1 MKEETMKNDS
11 RAFGRVRG
19 FRWWAGRL
27 ALATG
32 ALILILGAITWLAG
46 RSARNNLMR
55 QYPAPGQLVD
65 VGGYKMHINCMGEGT
80 PTIVLEA
87 GHSDFSVHWALV
99 QPEVAGFAKVCVY
112 DRAGYGWSESS
123 PHPRTSETIV
133 RELHTLLINA
143 GVAKPYILVGHSFGG
158 MNMRLYA
165 HHYPDEAVGIILV
178 DSVHEEQY
186 IRLPAYRE
194 ASEYMVA
201 QFRRLA
207 LLSRAG
213 IVALFP
219 EGIPDLGLPDEA
231 AAQYGAILATTGYFE
246 TSNAETLAME
256 RSYTE
261 FRVVKAMDNGL
272 GNLPLVVLSRGLAEP
287 LSGLSPAE
295 NQQNEQVWQELQN
308 ELVALST
315 NSQHVIAEK
324 SGHSIP
330 LQQPELVVESI
341 RQLAQVASAD
351 TVDSSTPIASP
362 SPALKA
368 ASPPVAAPSATPQ
381 AEPTPTPSP
390 EPTKPVHRTQV
401 EFTLLTKFETGRMLY
416 VGAGGDIEGI
426 VSPDLVVSPG
436 TTLHVTLV
444 NGDGI
449 AHDLFF
455 PDFDAQSEVI
465 GRKDET
471 TEVTFTVPEEYAEGA
486 YVYYCTRPGHREA
499 GQEGWLIVDRG

>member
-1 MKEETMKNDS
+1 MKEESMKNDS
-11 RAFGRVRG
+11 RASGRGRG

-27 ALATG
+27 AVAAG
-32 ALILILGAITWLAG
+32 VLILILGAVTWMAG
-46 RSARNNLMR
+46 RSARNKLIS

-65 VGGYKMHINCMGEGT
+65 VGGYKMHIYCLGEGN

-87 GHSDFSVHWALV
+87 GHSDFSIHWALV
-99 QPEVAGFAKVCVY
+99 QPEVSRFARVCVY
-112 DRAGYGWSESS
+112 DRAGFGWSEPS
-123 PHPRTSETIV
+123 PHPRTSETMV
-133 RELHTLLINA
+133 KELHTLLVNA
-143 GVAKPYILVGHSFGG
+143 GEAKPYILVGHSFGG
-158 MNMRLYA
+158 LNVRLYG
-165 HHYPDEAVGIILV
+165 HHYPDEAVGIVLV

-194 ASEYMVA
+194 ANEQIMA

-207 LLSRAG
+207 LLNRTG

-219 EGIPDLGLPDEA
+219 EKIPDLGLPDEA
-231 AAQYGAILATTGYFE
+231 AAQYGAILATTRYFE
-246 TSNAETLAME
+246 ASNAEALAME
-256 RSYTE
+256 RSYNE
-261 FRVVKAMDNGL
+261 FRAVDAVSSPLA
-272 GNLPLVVLSRGLAEP
+272 NLPLIVLSRGLAEP
-287 LSGLSPAE
+287 LPGLSPAE
-295 NQQNEQVWQELQN
+295 NEQNEQVWQELQN
-308 ELVALST
+308 ELVTLST

-351 TVDSSTPIASP
+351 TVTSSTAIAP
-362 SPALKA
+362 SPAALKP
-368 ASPPVAAPSATPQ
+368 ASPPIAAPATTPR

-390 EPTKPVHRTQV
+390 EPTQARPTQV
-401 EFTLLTKFETGRMLY
+401 EFTLLTKFEVGRMLF
-416 VGAGGDIEGI
+416 VGVGGDIEGI

-436 TTLHVTLV
+436 TVVRVILV

-449 AHDLFF
+449 AHDVFF

-465 GRKDET
+465 GRKEET
-471 TEVTFTVPEEYAEGA
+471 TEVTFTVPEEYAEGT